1 MNIKNIL
8 LRGLI
13 VSLLSTLT
21 GCDYIEK
28 IKIIDELT
36 KQQEQQNEKI
46 ALLEKQQVNIINST
60 KMLAT
65 VIKSIKD
72 QQDTFLFTEFN
83 PTQTKYF
90 ILNNGSVGLAG
101 RIISIE
107 PADNGSVIHIALV
120 NLLSVPVS
128 NMGFYATWGGEKPSD
143 AKAYAK
149 WQQLL
154 FSTSM
159 NSALELL
166 PGQWQDIN
174 LTLKGI
180 SPNNLKYLKL
190 SINMDNIQFDTLQ
203 PADSQQKKIK
213 K

>member
-1 MNIKNIL
+1 
-8 LRGLI
+8 
-13 VSLLSTLT
+13 
-21 GCDYIEK
+21 
-28 IKIIDELT
+28 
-36 KQQEQQNEKI
+36 
-46 ALLEKQQVNIINST
+46 
-60 KMLAT
+60 
-65 VIKSIKD
+65 
-72 QQDTFLFTEFN
+72 
-83 PTQTKYF
+83 
-90 ILNNGSVGLAG
+90 
-101 RIISIE
+101 
-107 PADNGSVIHIALV
+107 
-120 NLLSVPVS
+120 
-128 NMGFYATWGGEKPSD
+128 MGFYATWGGEKPSD

-159 NSALELL
+159 NSTLELL
-166 PGQWQDIN
+166 LGQWQDIN